1 MTPALRR
8 CCFICLLQNLPSFAA
23 RFSRGLSD
31 QGIKHLR
38 NEFLYLA
45 QADNRLGPTGALIAG
60 NDVSLIAG
68 QNLDNV
74 GTLHAA
80 NNLSAVAGNN
90 LIITGLIE
98 AGNRLDLLAGNDLI
112 NTAGGIIKGRD
123 VSLTAIN
130 GDVIN
135 ERSITSMDNSVL
147 GQRHNEFAD
156 SAARIEAANDMSISA
171 GRDVINKGSVLQSG
185 RDMSIQAG
193 RDVTIAPTE
202 VTNSLFSDS
211 KHNSSDITQLGST
224 ASSGRD
230 LTVQAGRDISV
241 IASQI
246 DAKRDIAMAA
256 TENLTI
262 SSAADEEHSLSKSK
276 KLTRQEDHVSQ
287 VAADLDAGGSVAL
300 QAGQNLAVISSRI
313 TAGKEAYLVAGENLD
328 ILAAQDSDYSLYD
341 KKKKGSFGA
350 KNFKRDEVTDTRNI
364 SSEITTGGNLTL
376 ASGGDQRYQ
385 VAKLNSGNDLLI
397 NSGGAIDF
405 EGVKDLHDESHTKN
419 KSSAAWFS
427 TKGKGATDETFRQS
441 ELVAKGEVAIQA
453 VNGLRIDVKQ
463 VNQQSVSQSIDAMV
477 KADPQLAWIKDAEKR
492 GDIDWRQVKEIHESF
507 KYDNSGLGP
516 AAQIVVAILMAAVM
530 GPAGFGLSAGIG
542 GAVATSVATTAVTS
556 TINNKGD
563 LGAVFKDVTS
573 SNAIKGYAMAGVM
586 AGFVPTINPKNLGLD
601 LASVQT
607 VATKVITESVI
618 KTAIMGGSF
627 KDNLGSSIVST
638 GIATGGAIAAG
649 KIGDFTLFDEGKLT
663 KVGMH
668 AVLGGLM
675 SETMGGDF
683 RTGALAAG
691 ANEMVVDYLAERMLP
706 SDLDKNSQAYQAGVS
721 KLMTASQLIGAL
733 TAAATGGDASVAA
746 AVTANSTQYN
756 YLAHN
761 QLKEAAEKLRKCAPA
776 ECDSIVAAYKKVSED
791 QTIEA
796 IINCRFDVSLCKPSS
811 RDVANTVADLSSV
824 YDALGDGSKY
834 AKDSLQIL
842 INENLEF
849 QETLAVATTGASAQ
863 AVAETLQAKLKLT
876 PEETVE
882 LAEAIGGGL
891 AAAAGGVVAFRRV
904 LAKASTRLER
914 DGGSSVNKPV
924 VDRTVDTLQDAGKQE
939 SSTAGMNAGAARRLD
954 YEGAPYHGKVDNAV
968 KSRAPVN
975 GQDALDTSIQVKITS
990 PRRVGIDYDSGEFV
1004 VFDKTLDTTYNGH
1017 VRSWGDLHA
1026 DMQRALQQAGMV
1038 DRKGKILI
1046 GGDR

>member
-1 MTPALRR
+1 
-8 CCFICLLQNLPSFAA
+8 
-23 RFSRGLSD
+23 
-31 QGIKHLR
+31 
-38 NEFLYLA
+38 
-45 QADNRLGPTGALIAG
+45 
-60 NDVSLIAG
+60 
-68 QNLDNV
+68 
-74 GTLHAA
+74 
-80 NNLSAVAGNN
+80 
-90 LIITGLIE
+90 
-98 AGNRLDLLAGNDLI
+98 
-112 NTAGGIIKGRD
+112 
-123 VSLTAIN
+123 
-130 GDVIN
+130 
-135 ERSITSMDNSVL
+135 
-147 GQRHNEFAD
+147 
-156 SAARIEAANDMSISA
+156 
-171 GRDVINKGSVLQSG
+171 
-185 RDMSIQAG
+185 
-193 RDVTIAPTE
+193 
-202 VTNSLFSDS
+202 
-211 KHNSSDITQLGST
+211 
-224 ASSGRD
+224 
-230 LTVQAGRDISV
+230 
-241 IASQI
+241 
-246 DAKRDIAMAA
+246 
-256 TENLTI
+256 
-262 SSAADEEHSLSKSK
+262 
-276 KLTRQEDHVSQ
+276 
-287 VAADLDAGGSVAL
+287 
-300 QAGQNLAVISSRI
+300 
-313 TAGKEAYLVAGENLD
+313 
-328 ILAAQDSDYSLYD
+328 
-341 KKKKGSFGA
+341 
-350 KNFKRDEVTDTRNI
+350 
-364 SSEITTGGNLTL
+364 
-376 ASGGDQRYQ
+376 
-385 VAKLNSGNDLLI
+385 
-397 NSGGAIDF
+397 
-405 EGVKDLHDESHTKN
+405 
-419 KSSAAWFS
+419 
-427 TKGKGATDETFRQS
+427 
-441 ELVAKGEVAIQA
+441 
-453 VNGLRIDVKQ
+453 
-463 VNQQSVSQSIDAMV
+463 
-477 KADPQLAWIKDAEKR
+477 
-492 GDIDWRQVKEIHESF
+492 
-507 KYDNSGLGP
+507 
-516 AAQIVVAILMAAVM
+516 
-530 GPAGFGLSAGIG
+530 
-542 GAVATSVATTAVTS
+542 
-556 TINNKGD
+556 
-563 LGAVFKDVTS
+563 
-573 SNAIKGYAMAGVM
+573 MAGVM

-675 SETMGGDF
+675 SEAMGGDF

-733 TAAATGGDASVAA
+733 TAAATGGDASAAA

-1038 DRKGKILI
+1038 DWKGKILI

>member
-1 MTPALRR
+1 
-8 CCFICLLQNLPSFAA
+8 
-23 RFSRGLSD
+23 
-31 QGIKHLR
+31 
-38 NEFLYLA
+38 
-45 QADNRLGPTGALIAG
+45 
-60 NDVSLIAG
+60 
-68 QNLDNV
+68 
-74 GTLHAA
+74 
-80 NNLSAVAGNN
+80 
-90 LIITGLIE
+90 
-98 AGNRLDLLAGNDLI
+98 
-112 NTAGGIIKGRD
+112 
-123 VSLTAIN
+123 
-130 GDVIN
+130 
-135 ERSITSMDNSVL
+135 
-147 GQRHNEFAD
+147 
-156 SAARIEAANDMSISA
+156 
-171 GRDVINKGSVLQSG
+171 
-185 RDMSIQAG
+185 
-193 RDVTIAPTE
+193 
-202 VTNSLFSDS
+202 
-211 KHNSSDITQLGST
+211 
-224 ASSGRD
+224 
-230 LTVQAGRDISV
+230 
-241 IASQI
+241 
-246 DAKRDIAMAA
+246 

-287 VAADLDAGGSVAL
+287 VAADLEAGGSVAL
-300 QAGQNLAVISSRI
+300 QAGQNLSVISSRI

-376 ASGGDQRYQ
+376 VSGGDQHYQ

-427 TKGKGATDETFRQS
+427 KKGKGTTDETFRQS

-463 VNQQSVSQSIDAMV
+463 VDQQSVSQSIDAMV
-477 KADPQLAWIKDAEKR
+477 KADPELAWIKDAEKR

-601 LASVQT
+601 LASFQT

-649 KIGDFTLFDEGKLT
+649 KIGDFTLFDDGKLT

-675 SETMGGDF
+675 SEAMGGDF

-706 SDLDKNSQAYQAGVS
+706 SDLGKNSQAYQAGVS
-721 KLMTASQLIGAL
+721 KLMTASELIGAL
-733 TAAATGGDASVAA
+733 TAAATGGDASAAA

-891 AAAAGGVVAFRRV
+891 AAAAGGVVAFRKV
-904 LAKASTRLER
+904 LARASKRLEKSGEALVDRQIDAGSKALDDNVVVRSDDDFSSQIGSNGKPKAHINENGELVPPNQDGTGSIQTHVRGGGSENSPYISVTDPRVASDPKGYGSNKIEIDVDRLQKDIDSGLLPDTRFLTNREVVAELQARVNAAREKYIINPSPKNQTSLSRAESDLGNTVR
-914 DGGSSVNKPV
+914 DGECLIKGCVPATYIK
-924 VDRTVDTLQDAGKQE
+924 
-939 SSTAGMNAGAARRLD
+939 
-954 YEGAPYHGKVDNAV
+954 H
-968 KSRAPVN
+968 
-975 GQDALDTSIQVKITS
+975 
-990 PRRVGIDYDSGEFV
+990 ID
-1004 VFDKTLDTTYNGH
+1004 K
-1017 VRSWGDLHA
+1017 
-1026 DMQRALQQAGMV
+1026 
-1038 DRKGKILI
+1038 
-1046 GGDR
+1046 